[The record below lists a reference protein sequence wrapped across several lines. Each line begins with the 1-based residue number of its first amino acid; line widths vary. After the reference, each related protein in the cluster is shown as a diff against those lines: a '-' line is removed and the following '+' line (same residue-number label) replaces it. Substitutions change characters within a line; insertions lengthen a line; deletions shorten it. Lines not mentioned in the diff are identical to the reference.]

1 MSKSS
6 KKAKPPSARDL
17 MKMEIAAELGLA
29 EKVKELGWAGLSAQ
43 EAGIIGGKM
52 SQRLRQQGRANSNT
66 RKQG

>member
-1 MSKSS
+1 
-6 KKAKPPSARDL
+6 